1 VQQKDVKTMGANLFS
16 EELWEKAWQECGRK
30 LTDQAENTRQTVSHW
45 EQRAASFSRNT
56 SGEKNIIRQQQVL
69 GFMAECGM
77 QLAGAKILDIGSGP
91 GNYAIPMAAEA
102 EWIWALD
109 PSPTMLEV
117 LQERM
122 AVRNLGNITP
132 VLKTWQEVDL
142 AAAGWRKNF
151 DLVFA
156 AMTPG
161 IDNGQMLRKMIEAS
175 RGYCLLSKFAGPRR
189 NSLQEKL
196 WQRTVGGEYP
206 GSCSDFIY
214 PFNLLYSWGYYPA
227 VRFFSTEYTNESMM
241 GEAEKLLAN
250 WLEQYCSLTPE
261 IMTEI
266 AGLVREEA
274 VDGIVRES
282 VTARTGVMVW
292 RCV

>member
-1 VQQKDVKTMGANLFS
+1 MSIDIVS
-16 EELWEKAWQECGRK
+16 EESWEKAWRECGRK
-30 LTDQAENTRQTVSHW
+30 RQDRSENTSQTVSHW

-56 SGEKNIIRQQQVL
+56 AGEKNVIRQQQVL
-69 GFMAECGM
+69 RFLAECGVP
-77 QLAGAKILDIGSGP
+77 LSGSKILDIGCGP

-102 EWIWALD
+102 EGIWALD

-117 LQERM
+117 LKERM
-122 AVRNLGNITP
+122 AVRELSNITP
-132 VLKTWQEVDL
+132 VLKTWQELDL
-142 AAAGWRKNF
+142 AAEGWRKNF

-161 IDNGQMLRKMIEAS
+161 IDNGEMLRKMIDAS

-196 WQRTVGGEYP
+196 WPRTVGGHYP

-227 VRFFSTEYTNESMM
+227 VRFFNTEYTNESTVA
-241 GEAEKLLAN
+241 EAEKLLAN
-250 WLEQYCSLTPE
+250 WLEQYCILTPE
-261 IMTEI
+261 VISQI
-266 AGLVREEA
+266 ANFVQEEA
-274 VDGIVRES
+274 VEGVVRETVS
-282 VTARTGVMVW
+282 ARTGVMVW
-292 RCV
+292 RCL